1 MCGDNRKTR
10 TKLTDSSAGKS
21 HGTRP
26 LSIKRQQ
33 IHVRDRVDIAAL
45 LIRVS
50 RVYLLSDMGVGS
62 WTPQGG
68 DPTYLA
74 AHAVAHDGFFCCYSH
89 ELFRLG
95 ACPTLPKMTDWEGGG
110 RSLWM
115 SRDL

>member
-1 MCGDNRKTR
+1 
-10 TKLTDSSAGKS
+10 
-21 HGTRP
+21 
-26 LSIKRQQ
+26 
-33 IHVRDRVDIAAL
+33 VRDRVDIAAL

-62 WTPQGG
+62 WTPQDG

-95 ACPTLPKMTDWEGGG
+95 ACPTLPKMTDWGGADHYG
-110 RSLWM
+110 
-115 SRDL
+115 